1 MLEVREMTYD
11 CDIAFMDKNNDGV
24 SEYAVIEAGETYDEY
39 GMSDDWYHGN
49 VSIYA
54 GFNEDTATY
63 HKQMNSYSEHDG
75 CSLIHK

>member
-49 VSIYA
+49 VSI
-54 GFNEDTATY
+54 
-63 HKQMNSYSEHDG
+63 
-75 CSLIHK
+75 